1 MTPSTTE
8 TPVAAAELAEA
19 VVEALT
25 RKGPALTVSQVRD
38 NLPRRCRL
46 PNADIGRCLDE
57 LVAQGKAHSWPA
69 YRSKSARYGV
79 QPMEVYARATL
90 TRLLGEHA
98 FTPAE
103 LVATVREEVP
113 GLPEEQCRQMVEEV
127 MASGQVRKLP
137 PRLGSNIHLIGT
149 PHPRAYLAPLF
160 EGFLKGLDKLF
171 VRLET
176 EGVARNRVLEEVRE
190 LWQEVVR
197 EAEKDAGPSPVPEAE
212 TKAETPPAPAVP
224 TEPTAAA
231 ETSAPVPPSPVA
243 AAPISAAPP
252 APELA
257 APTPVAPP
265 AQAEAPASEPSRP
278 PETQA

>member
-8 TPVAAAELAEA
+8 TPVAAAELAEV

-46 PNADIGRCLDE
+46 PNADIGRCLEE
-57 LVAQGKAHSWPA
+57 LVAQGKVHSWPA

-79 QPMEVYARATL
+79 QPMEVYARTTL

-127 MASGQVRKLP
+127 MAGDQVRKLP

-160 EGFLKGLDKLF
+160 EGFLKSLDKLF

-176 EGVARNRVLEEVRE
+176 EGVARARVLEEARE
-190 LWQEVVR
+190 LWQEVIC
-197 EAEKDAGPSPVPEAE
+197 EAEKDVGPSPGPEAE
-212 TKAETPPAPAVP
+212 AKAEAPPEPAAPM
-224 TEPTAAA
+224 EPTAAA
-231 ETSAPVPPSPVA
+231 PTSAPVLPSPVA
-243 AAPISAAPP
+243 AAPTSEAAPP
-252 APELA
+252 PEMA
-257 APTPVAPP
+257 APTPAPPP
-265 AQAEAPASEPSRP
+265 AQTEAPASGPSRP